1 MSDVL
6 GERDGLGKIVVR
18 EVAGP
23 TIRAAQVPPD
33 YVMRDIAEQLAASE
47 AEAKLQRARWWGRL
61 DVLVVIGVLGA
72 IDGALRWWLA

>member
-1 MSDVL
+1 MSDFP
-6 GERDGLGKIVVR
+6 EFD
-18 EVAGP
+18 GP

-33 YVMRDIAEQLAASE
+33 YVTRDFIEQLAASE

-61 DVLVVIGVLGA
+61 DVLVIIGVVAA